1 MIHLT
6 IVSGVR
12 TFMKVQLT
20 NQLIFK
26 DMTLYYSDDNFEVL
40 AFYTYPS
47 VVLNR
52 MSEYTE
58 LFGQKGGVR
67 HVKQMFD
74 GILKKAEAMKGKR
87 LMDNKIA
94 FKVLYVPTNTILYI
108 GYKDNTWSV
117 GLSVNQE
124 YNKEI
129 TL

>member
-1 MIHLT
+1 
-6 IVSGVR
+6 
-12 TFMKVQLT
+12 MKVQLT

-26 DMTLYYSDDNFEVL
+26 DMTLYYSDDNFKVL
-40 AFYTYPS
+40 AFYPYPS
-47 VVLNR
+47 VVLYR
-52 MSEYTE
+52 LSEYTE
-58 LFGQKGGVR
+58 LFGKKDRNR

-117 GLSVNQE
+117 GLSVNPE

>member
-1 MIHLT
+1 
-6 IVSGVR
+6 
-12 TFMKVQLT
+12 MKGQLT

-40 AFYTYPS
+40 AFYPYPS
-47 VVLNR
+47 VVLHR

-58 LFGQKGGVR
+58 LFGQKGGDR

-87 LMDNKIA
+87 LMDNKIT

>member
-1 MIHLT
+1 
-6 IVSGVR
+6 
-12 TFMKVQLT
+12 
-20 NQLIFK
+20 
-26 DMTLYYSDDNFEVL
+26 MTVYYSDDTFEVL
-40 AFYTYPS
+40 AFYPYPS
-47 VVLNR
+47 VVLHR

-58 LFGQKGGVR
+58 LFEQKGGDR
-67 HVKQMFD
+67 HVKQLFD
-74 GILKKAEAMKGKR
+74 GILKKAETMKGKR

-129 TL
+129 TF

>member
-1 MIHLT
+1 
-6 IVSGVR
+6 
-12 TFMKVQLT
+12 MKDQLT

-40 AFYTYPS
+40 AFYPYQS
-47 VVLNR
+47 VVLHR

-58 LFGQKGGVR
+58 LFGQKGGDR

-87 LMDNKIA
+87 MMDNKIA
-94 FKVLYVPTNTILYI
+94 FKVLYVQTNTILYI

-129 TL
+129 TF

>member
-1 MIHLT
+1 
-6 IVSGVR
+6 
-12 TFMKVQLT
+12 MKGQLT

-40 AFYTYPS
+40 AFYPYPS
-47 VVLNR
+47 VVLHR

-58 LFGQKGGVR
+58 LFGQKCGKCGDR